1 MLNTDVQ
8 TQATTTGPIE
18 ITSSTSVTL
27 APIQN
32 SSDITTQETS
42 QLSTTPGKK
51 IYCLTYSLYQG
62 CIVQNNSR
70 ILTLFPFTVTKTE
83 QCCIDFNVAYECLG
97 LCYGLDTSDD
107 ENNENSYGIG
117 DCETYVEEI
126 EFCQNQ

>member
-51 IYCLTYSLYQG
+51 IYCLTCGLYQG
-62 CIVQNNSR
+62 IVLHR
-70 ILTLFPFTVTKTE
+70 
-83 QCCIDFNVAYECLG
+83 
-97 LCYGLDTSDD
+97 
-107 ENNENSYGIG
+107 
-117 DCETYVEEI
+117 
-126 EFCQNQ
+126 

>member
-42 QLSTTPGKK
+42 LLSTTPGKK
-51 IYCLTYSLYQG
+51 IYCLTYDL
-62 CIVQNNSR
+62 
-70 ILTLFPFTVTKTE
+70 
-83 QCCIDFNVAYECLG
+83 
-97 LCYGLDTSDD
+97 
-107 ENNENSYGIG
+107 
-117 DCETYVEEI
+117 
-126 EFCQNQ
+126 